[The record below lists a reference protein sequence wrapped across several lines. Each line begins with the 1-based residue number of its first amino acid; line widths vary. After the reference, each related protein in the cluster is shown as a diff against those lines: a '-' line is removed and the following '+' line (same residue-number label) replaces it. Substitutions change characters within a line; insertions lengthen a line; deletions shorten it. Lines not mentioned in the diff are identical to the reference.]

1 MFSLIEQWKRR
12 ILTPI
17 CRNTVVKSLIVP
29 KLNHF
34 FMFISL
40 PNLKKENCYM
50 KLTKKLVWIYLEIT
64 MQQSKE
70 RNCLSM
76 VNITDFIA
84 SLKCIKK
91 LTQCHM
97 SYGKVFVMQTMA
109 TLLLNKR
116 FKGLKRSPAY
126 QRLYTDFE
134 FLSEGPIFAYQL
146 HYHRINKNQQ
156 WHISC
161 PIIE

>member
-1 MFSLIEQWKRR
+1 
-12 ILTPI
+12 
-17 CRNTVVKSLIVP
+17 
-29 KLNHF
+29 
-34 FMFISL
+34 MFISL
-40 PNLKKENCYM
+40 PNLKKKIVTCSL
-50 KLTKKLVWIYLEIT
+50 LTKKLVWIYLEIKI
-64 MQQSKE
+64 QQSKE

-116 FKGLKRSPAY
+116 FKGLKGHLRIRALHWFRILVRRAY
-126 QRLYTDFE
+126 FCISAA
-134 FLSEGPIFAYQL
+134 LS
-146 HYHRINKNQQ
+146 
-156 WHISC
+156 
-161 PIIE
+161 